1 MHKGSQREDQRET
14 TQMRVGETVTD
25 REKREKRDT
34 MRTEVRDEERVGDR
48 EEQITKGRTESG
60 RGI

>member
-1 MHKGSQREDQRET
+1 MHKGSQREDQREK

>member
-1 MHKGSQREDQRET
+1 
-14 TQMRVGETVTD
+14 MRVGETVTD